1 MSPPF
6 LRLSIV
12 RILICK
18 RSNSYKR
25 STFNVIIKNLLLAT
39 STILI
44 EEHFILSTL
53 FITTRKTLRR
63 REKKNISCKIST
75 FRERAIKHTHTH
87 TQKFYSLRITA
98 STLILNSIIQFPGW
112 IVLPQ
117 TKDQILL
124 L

>member
-1 MSPPF
+1 MSPLF

-12 RILICK
+12 RILISK

-39 STILI
+39 SAILI

-53 FITTRKTLRR
+53 FITTLKTFR

-75 FRERAIKHTHTH
+75 LRERAIKNTHTR

-98 STLILNSIIQFPGW
+98 STLIVNSIIQFPGW